1 MECKRNKIYSDYEG
15 FPAKYNMHSNRKSHI
30 RSVALENFED
40 QRKLNTQH
48 PGKIQ
53 TFTIWAFLCTILRIH
68 GYSAAQAW
76 IDGLQST
83 NSPLSNS

>member
-1 MECKRNKIYSDYEG
+1 M
-15 FPAKYNMHSNRKSHI
+15 

-53 TFTIWAFLCTILRIH
+53 TSNICTFLCTILRIH
-68 GYSAAQAW
+68 GYSAAQPW
-76 IDGLQST
+76 IHGPQIK
-83 NSPLSNS
+83 NYPLNNG